1 MKRLFLLFLL
11 IYSSCTIDVSESSN
25 CEEWEFLDNVPQGGL
40 FDGVRWECRPV
51 LEQFEGFW
59 KGQIDTVLESGDL
72 YSQEVCYGDS
82 NLIDDST
89 IKLNF
94 RLIDDDYFQEYGV
107 YPEYELILD
116 FINWNRG
123 GSSNFSGTFEFVID
137 SNVFD
142 PFVQNTVSYYGSG
155 QINNFNSSN
164 PSLEF
169 SFEYVF
175 EGATYTTYFEGCKTG
190 CGC

>member
-11 IYSSCTIDVSESSN
+11 ICSSCTIDFTENSN
-25 CEEWEFLDNVPQGGL
+25 CGEWEFLDNVPQGG
-40 FDGVRWECRPV
+40 FFGGVRWECRSV
-51 LEQFEGFW
+51 LEQFEGSW
-59 KGQIDTVLESGDL
+59 KGQIDTVLESGDIH
-72 YSQEVCYGDS
+72 SQEVCSVYS

-89 IKLNF
+89 IKLNLP
-94 RLIDDDYFQEYGV
+94 LIDDDYFQEYGV
-107 YPEYELILD
+107 YPEYELVLD
-116 FINWNRG
+116 FINWNKDGRS
-123 GSSNFSGTFEFVID
+123 GSSGTFEFVID

-155 QINNFNSSN
+155 QINNSNTSN

-175 EGATYTTYFEGCKTG
+175 EGATYTTYFEGCKTI
-190 CGC
+190 CFC

>member
-11 IYSSCTIDVSESSN
+11 IYSSCNIDVSQSSN
-25 CEEWEFLDNVPQGGL
+25 CGEWEFLDNVPRGGL

-51 LEQFEGFW
+51 LEQFEGSW
-59 KGQIDTVLESGDL
+59 NGQIDTVLESGDIH
-72 YSQEVCYGDS
+72 SQAVCFVYS

-89 IKLNF
+89 IKLNLP
-94 RLIDDDYFQEYGV
+94 LIDDDYFQEYGV
-107 YPEYELILD
+107 YPEYELVLD
-116 FINWNRG
+116 FINWNKDGRS
-123 GSSNFSGTFEFVID
+123 GSSGTFEFVID

-155 QINNFNSSN
+155 QINNSNTSN

-175 EGATYTTYFEGCKTG
+175 EGATYTTYFEGCKMS
-190 CGC
+190 CFC